1 MRARLALLCL
11 AAGAL
16 AGCGGSGSKQA
27 TTTTEQ
33 RPTAPLLSFAYAKS
47 SPLNY
52 KDIGVSL
59 RRGPITVHDVAF
71 LSGGEGVDGYLVQDS
86 SRKRHPAVVLVTGS
100 GGDRSQLLGDA
111 FQLAKRGIVALTIT
125 APSTAHP
132 PPPPTSNKQLIDQ
145 SKQVTIADVVAV
157 RRAAD
162 VLSALPNVDPGRI
175 GYLGW
180 SAGGKT
186 GAFVAVADRR
196 FKALALLSAG
206 ADKLSAFVKT
216 APVSLRPLVQ
226 KDLGLV
232 DPLRYVAA
240 ARPGTLLLEDGR
252 RDEVVPRRALLN
264 VIQAA
269 PPGTVVHWY
278 PSGHALTEKA
288 YLTAFAWL
296 ARKLS

>member
-1 MRARLALLCL
+1 MKGRLALLCL

-27 TTTTEQ
+27 ATTTDR
-33 RPTAPLLSFAYAKS
+33 RPSLPLLSFAYAKS
-47 SPLNY
+47 APLNY
-52 KDIGVSL
+52 KDIGVTL

-71 LSGGEGVDGYLVQDS
+71 LSGDQGIDGYLVEDS
-86 SRKRHPAVVLVTGS
+86 SKKRHAAVVLVHGS

-125 APSTAHP
+125 APSTADP

-145 SKQVTIADVVAV
+145 SKQVTVADVVAV

-162 VLSALPNVDPGRI
+162 VLASLPNVDPGRI

-180 SAGGKT
+180 SAGAKT
-186 GAFVAVADRR
+186 GAFVAAADPR

-216 APVSLRPLVQ
+216 APVSLRPLVK

-252 RDEVVPRRALLN
+252 RDEVIPRRALLN

-269 PPGTVVHWY
+269 PAGTVVHWY
-278 PSGHALTEKA
+278 PSGHSLTEKA

-296 ARKLS
+296 AHKLS